1 MKRAVLLL
9 VLAAC
14 SKDDKAGPSPTATP
28 GVIRGEIDVA
38 PELKAKVT
46 AQHVIFV
53 SARRSGGG
61 GPPLAAKRLAMSDF
75 PIGFQLSKDDAMV
88 QGGPPFE
95 GELEVTV
102 RIDGD
107 GDAMTRQ
114 PGDLVWKAPATV
126 GGPALEV
133 LVAEAL
139 P

>member
-1 MKRAVLLL
+1 MKRVLVLLL
-9 VLAAC
+9 LVAC
-14 SKDDKAGPSPTATP
+14 SKDDKAGPAPTATP

-46 AQHVIFV
+46 PEHVIFV
-53 SARRSGGG
+53 SARKSGGG
-61 GPPLAAKRLAMSDF
+61 GPPLAAKRLAMSEL
-75 PIGFQLSKDDAMV
+75 PIGFQLSKDDAMM

-95 GELEVTV
+95 GELELTV

-133 LVAEAL
+133 LISEAL